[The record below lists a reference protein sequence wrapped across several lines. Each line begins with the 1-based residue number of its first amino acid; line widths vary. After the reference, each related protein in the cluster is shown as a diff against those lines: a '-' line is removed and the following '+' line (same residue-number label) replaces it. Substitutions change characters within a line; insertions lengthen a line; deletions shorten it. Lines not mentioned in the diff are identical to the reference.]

1 MKKGDLFEYATIRI
15 VPLVEREEFIN
26 VGVILY
32 CKAQGFLE
40 MKYAVDRKRLNAFN
54 QNISIEEISQHL
66 EAFCKICAATGDSG
80 EIGKLSMP
88 ERFRWLTGSRSTVIQ
103 ASKVHPGLC
112 ENAGTMLEELFNTMV
127 R

>member
-1 MKKGDLFEYATIRI
+1 MKGDLFEYAIVRL

-32 CKAQGFLE
+32 CKPQNFLQ
-40 MKYAVDRKRLNAFN
+40 MKYEVDKNKILSFRSTIDLV
-54 QNISIEEISQHL
+54 EITQHL
-66 EAFCKICAATGDSG
+66 ESFCKVCAASPDSG
-80 EIGKLSMP
+80 EIGQLSMP

-112 ENAGTMLEELFNTMV
+112 ENAGAMLEELFNTMV
-127 R
+127 L

>member
-26 VGVILY
+26 TGVILY
-32 CKAQGFLE
+32 CKPQNFLQ
-40 MKYAVDRKRLNAFN
+40 MKFEIDEKRLRSFAS
-54 QNISIEEISQHL
+54 NINIAEITQHL
-66 EAFCKICAATGDSG
+66 EAFCKICAAAADSG
-80 EIGKLSMP
+80 EIGKLTMP

-103 ASKVHPGLC
+103 TSKVHPGLC
-112 ENAGTMLEELFNTMV
+112 GNAGTMLEELFNTMV

>member
-1 MKKGDLFEYATIRI
+1 MKGDLFEYATIRI

-26 VGVILY
+26 AGVILY
-32 CKAQGFLE
+32 CKPQKFLR
-40 MKYAVDRKRLNAFN
+40 MKFEVDENRLRSLRGSVNV
-54 QNISIEEISQHL
+54 EEITEHL
-66 EAFCKICAATGDSG
+66 KAFDKICTGAPDSG
-80 EIGKLSMP
+80 EIGTLTMP

-112 ENAGTMLEELFNTMV
+112 VDAELMLEDLFNKMV

>member
-1 MKKGDLFEYATIRI
+1 MKKDLFEYAIVRI

-32 CKAQGFLE
+32 CKPQNFLS
-40 MKYAVDRKRLNAFN
+40 MKFEINEPRLRAFRS
-54 QNISIEEISQHL
+54 SIDITEIKEHL
-66 EAFCKICAATGDSG
+66 DSFCKICAATPDSG
-80 EIGKLSMP
+80 EIGQLSMP

-112 ENAGTMLEELFNTMV
+112 ENAGAMLEELFNTMV

>member
-1 MKKGDLFEYATIRI
+1 MNRDLFEYAVVRV

-32 CKAQGFLE
+32 CKPQNFLK
-40 MKYAVDRKRLNAFN
+40 MKFEVNQEKLKAFR
-54 QNISIEEISQHL
+54 SSVSLAEINEHMDS
-66 EAFCKICAATGDSG
+66 FCKICAGSPDSG
-80 EIGKLSMP
+80 EIGQLSMP

-112 ENAGTMLEELFNTMV
+112 DNAEAMLEELFNTMV

>member
-26 VGVILY
+26 AGVILY
-32 CKAQGFLE
+32 CKQQNFLE
-40 MKYAVDRKRLNAFN
+40 MKFEIDKDRLKSFSS
-54 QNISIEEISQHL
+54 NINIGEITQHL
-66 EAFCKICAATGDSG
+66 EAFCKICASTSDSG

>member
-26 VGVILY
+26 TGVILY
-32 CKAQGFLE
+32 CKAQNFLD
-40 MKYAVDRKRLNAFN
+40 MKFEIDEKRLRAFRESVN
-54 QNISIEEISQHL
+54 VVEISEHL
-66 EAFCKICAATGDSG
+66 KAFCKICAATADSG

>member
-1 MKKGDLFEYATIRI
+1 MKGDLFEYATIRV

-26 VGVILY
+26 AGVILY
-32 CKAQGFLE
+32 CKPQNFLRMRFE
-40 MKYAVDRKRLNAFN
+40 VDENRLRSLRSTVDLTEITEHLKAFD
-54 QNISIEEISQHL
+54 
-66 EAFCKICAATGDSG
+66 KICTGSADSG
-80 EIGKLSMP
+80 EIGTLTMP

-112 ENAGTMLEELFNTMV
+112 ADAATMLDELFNAMV

>member
-26 VGVILY
+26 TGVILY
-32 CKAQGFLE
+32 CKAQNFLS
-40 MKYAVDRKRLNAFN
+40 MKYEVDNKRLTSFSSKIN
-54 QNISIEEISQHL
+54 IEEISQHL
-66 EAFCKICAATGDSG
+66 EAFCKICAGSADSG
-80 EIGKLSMP
+80 EIGKLSMA

-103 ASKVHPGLC
+103 SSKVHPGLC
-112 ENAGTMLEELFNTMV
+112 VNAGTMLEELFNTMV

>member
-1 MKKGDLFEYATIRI
+1 MKKGDLFEYAIIRI

-26 VGVILY
+26 TGVILY
-32 CKAQGFLE
+32 CRDQKFLD
-40 MKYAVDRKRLNAFN
+40 MKFEIDENRLRAFRESVN
-54 QNISIEEISQHL
+54 VVEIKEHL
-66 EAFCKICAATGDSG
+66 NAFCKICAGTSDSG
-80 EIGKLSMP
+80 EIGKLSMA

>member
-1 MKKGDLFEYATIRI
+1 MKKGDLFEYAIIRI

-26 VGVILY
+26 TGVILY
-32 CKAQGFLE
+32 CKEQKFLE
-40 MKYAVDRKRLNAFN
+40 MKFDIDENRLRAFRGSV
-54 QNISIEEISQHL
+54 NIGEISEHL
-66 EAFCKICAATGDSG
+66 NAFCKICAGTPDSG
-80 EIGKLSMP
+80 EIGKLTMP

>member
-1 MKKGDLFEYATIRI
+1 MKKDLFEYAIVRV

-32 CKAQGFLE
+32 CKPQKFLE
-40 MKYAVDRKRLNAFN
+40 MKFEVNADKIKAFRGTLDISEIQEHLN
-54 QNISIEEISQHL
+54 S
-66 EAFCKICAATGDSG
+66 FCKICAGTPDSG
-80 EIGKLSMP
+80 EIGQLSMP

-103 ASKVHPGLC
+103 SSKVHPGLC
-112 ENAGTMLEELFNTMV
+112 EDARAMMEELFNTMV

>member
-26 VGVILY
+26 TGVILY
-32 CKAQGFLE
+32 CKAQNFLE
-40 MKYAVDRKRLNAFN
+40 MKFEIDEKRLSSFRN
-54 QNISIEEISQHL
+54 NINIGEISQHL
-66 EAFCKICAATGDSG
+66 EAFCKICGGTIDSG

-112 ENAGTMLEELFNTMV
+112 ENAGMMLEELFNTMV

>member
-1 MKKGDLFEYATIRI
+1 MKNDLFEYAIIRV

-32 CKAQGFLE
+32 CKPQNFLK
-40 MKYAVDRKRLNAFN
+40 MKFEVNVEKLKIFRSSVSLD
-54 QNISIEEISQHL
+54 EINQHL
-66 EAFCKICAATGDSG
+66 DSFCKICAGSSDSG
-80 EIGKLSMP
+80 EIGQLSMP

-112 ENAGTMLEELFNTMV
+112 EDAGAMLEGLFNTMV